1 MNAAD
6 RELEALIRSE
16 ADLVRP
22 PDGAKERGLARLM
35 AAAPDGEGGP
45 GEGGPG
51 GASPA
56 VPAVP
61 VLKVVPALK
70 GASLIIK
77 VVPLVTL
84 LIVGVLVTWG
94 LADSPAIVAD
104 AIDAEVEPKPATLY
118 NGVPITIPFAPKPG
132 PAAPL
137 VALDTPPI
145 TIPEAK
151 TRPRLTPKPPPA
163 SDEDNFADELGLLAE
178 GQAAIQRGELAQGL
192 ALLRSH
198 KQRFP
203 RGQFAQ
209 ERDALIAI
217 ARCERGQAGAQAAGE
232 KFVQTHPGS
241 IHAERVRAAC
251 KP

>member
-1 MNAAD
+1 MNATD

-104 AIDAEVEPKPATLY
+104 AIDAEVE
-118 NGVPITIPFAPKPG
+118 PKPG

>member
-6 RELEALIRSE
+6 RELEALLRSE
-16 ADLVRP
+16 ADLARP

-35 AAAPDGEGGP
+35 AAVADGEGGP
-45 GEGGPG
+45 GEGDPG
-51 GASPA
+51 GAPPA
-56 VPAVP
+56 VPA
-61 VLKVVPALK
+61 LKVAPALK

-84 LIVGVLVTWG
+84 LIVGALVTWG

-118 NGVPITIPFAPKPG
+118 SAPITIPFAPEQG
-132 PAAPL
+132 PAPL
-137 VALDTPPI
+137 VALDTPPPA
-145 TIPEAK
+145 IPEAK
-151 TRPRLTPKPPPA
+151 TRPRMTAKPPA
-163 SDEDNFADELGLLAE
+163 SDEDNFADELGLLAA

-198 KQRFP
+198 KRRFP

-241 IHAERVRAAC
+241 IHADRVRAAC
-251 KP
+251 KY

>member
-1 MNAAD
+1 M
-6 RELEALIRSE
+6 
-16 ADLVRP
+16 
-22 PDGAKERGLARLM
+22 
-35 AAAPDGEGGP
+35 
-45 GEGGPG
+45 
-51 GASPA
+51 
-56 VPAVP
+56 
-61 VLKVVPALK
+61 
-70 GASLIIK
+70 
-77 VVPLVTL
+77 PLVTL
-84 LIVGVLVTWG
+84 LIVGALVTWG

-104 AIDAEVEPKPATLY
+104 AIDAEVEPTPATLY
-118 NGVPITIPFAPKPG
+118 KLPITIPFAPEPG
-132 PAAPL
+132 SAPL
-137 VALDTPPI
+137 VALDSPPPA
-145 TIPEAK
+145 IPEAK
-151 TRPRLTPKPPPA
+151 ARPRMTARPPPA

>member
-51 GASPA
+51 GSPPA
-56 VPAVP
+56 VPA
-61 VLKVVPALK
+61 LKVVPAVK

-84 LIVGVLVTWG
+84 LMAGALVTWG
-94 LADSPAIVAD
+94 LADPPAIVAD
-104 AIDAEVEPKPATLY
+104 AIEAEVEPKPATLY
-118 NGVPITIPFAPKPG
+118 NSVPITIPSAPEPG
-132 PAAPL
+132 PAPL
-137 VALDTPPI
+137 AALDAPPPA
-145 TIPEAK
+145 IPEAK
-151 TRPRLTPKPPPA
+151 TRPRLTAKPPPA
-163 SDEDNFADELGLLAE
+163 SDEDNFADELGLLAA

-217 ARCERGQAGAQAAGE
+217 ARCEGGQAGAQTAGE
-232 KFVQTHPGS
+232 KFVQTHPES

-251 KP
+251 KF